1 MHLPKPTSRQRTA
14 GCVVGDYVA
23 PTLLMRSVR
32 SGKSL
37 TDLTDEHRFFSFYSY
52 TQMRPIRSDDADFST
67 PLPPLR
73 RGDGNTTP
81 SPVFTGD
88 GEYFKKD
95 A

>member
-1 MHLPKPTSRQRTA
+1 
-14 GCVVGDYVA
+14 
-23 PTLLMRSVR
+23 
-32 SGKSL
+32 
-37 TDLTDEHRFFSFYSY
+37 
-52 TQMRPIRSDDADFST
+52 MRPIRSDDADFST

>member
-1 MHLPKPTSRQRTA
+1 MHLPEPTSRQRTA

-32 SGKSL
+32 SGKS
-37 TDLTDEHRFFSFYSY
+37 LTDEHRFFSFYSY

-73 RGDGNTTP
+73 RGDG
-81 SPVFTGD
+81 
-88 GEYFKKD
+88 EYFKKD